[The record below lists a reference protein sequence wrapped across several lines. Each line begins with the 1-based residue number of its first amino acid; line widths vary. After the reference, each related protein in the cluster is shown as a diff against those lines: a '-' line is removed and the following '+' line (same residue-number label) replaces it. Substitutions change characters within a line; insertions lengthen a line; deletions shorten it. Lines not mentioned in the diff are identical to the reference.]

1 MVLSQPLITGRY
13 ESSLCVDQLGGK
25 TIFNVLKFPPK
36 EHLRQLSHQAQI
48 VSCQLT
54 STQNAEGLLVEDAGA
69 LGHEVGVTALHL
81 DVLSE
86 AVEDP
91 GGVVRAE
98 AGVDGEVGLPA
109 RVLPDALRRR
119 VGVVEVAVC
128 YAIVVKLDHCTQ
140 LRVTFQC
147 AQWSFS

>member
-1 MVLSQPLITGRY
+1 MCSN
-13 ESSLCVDQLGGK
+13 S
-25 TIFNVLKFPPK
+25 
-36 EHLRQLSHQAQI
+36 RQKRHLSHRAPI

-69 LGHEVGVTALHL
+69 LGYEVGVTALHL

-128 YAIVVKLDHCTQ
+128 YAIAVKQGHCTQ